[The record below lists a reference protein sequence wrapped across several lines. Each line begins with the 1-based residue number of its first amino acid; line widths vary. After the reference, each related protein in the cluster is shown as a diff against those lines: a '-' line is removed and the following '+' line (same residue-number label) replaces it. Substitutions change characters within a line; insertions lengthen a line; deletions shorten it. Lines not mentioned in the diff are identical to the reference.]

1 MGLFSNIKLKDV
13 ASFAEG
19 MILRDKELTQENMAI
34 RNANLEANRKLLID
48 QKNKKYD
55 TEINAYNE
63 EKKKYDTLKS
73 AAYDFNAGNI
83 GAKEYAGLYY
93 TTKYGMENFNSLPN
107 DVKENLINNFDGK
120 TVDFS
125 LKGNI
130 DEIQANQ
137 ATEIR
142 AINDETANA
151 IKESK
156 GDSFLINKIL
166 RKKSID
172 EKKLLEDVENK
183 IKAVETIEL
192 TETKLPTELVG
203 IPVKSSEDTT
213 LDLAWRKFNA
223 TDEGKAWMKKFIAE
237 QKDTKFTAINFR
249 DNFNSILKFLDVKEL
264 TNEGNFVTDGYDIK
278 IEGMNDAT
286 RDLADTYKRIYYKV
300 WESIDAKTLWANG
313 VEIQDLAK
321 YINQN
326 YIMNNVYKVAQSRW
340 FKESYSDDGK
350 KKDFLGILPTNI
362 VPLDMENLHYGTLSN
377 VSIVSEETG
386 HKLDTQNLTG
396 PNKIFTI
403 LYKDFI
409 NKVRNDK
416 DSPYYDKSF
425 STIQTLMQTNADL
438 DLLNEY
444 KIYVGQNIEKIAK
457 QLGLDNEIS
466 SAKKLSLQ
474 IDNGEIV
481 LYNSSTGKGISLS
494 QLAKE
499 NKLEAVIEKYPWI
512 KEDPKY
518 IEWLD
523 KQT

>member
-1 MGLFSNIKLKDV
+1 
-13 ASFAEG
+13 
-19 MILRDKELTQENMAI
+19 
-34 RNANLEANRKLLID
+34 
-48 QKNKKYD
+48 
-55 TEINAYNE
+55 
-63 EKKKYDTLKS
+63 
-73 AAYDFNAGNI
+73 
-83 GAKEYAGLYY
+83 
-93 TTKYGMENFNSLPN
+93 
-107 DVKENLINNFDGK
+107 
-120 TVDFS
+120 
-125 LKGNI
+125 
-130 DEIQANQ
+130 
-137 ATEIR
+137 
-142 AINDETANA
+142 
-151 IKESK
+151 
-156 GDSFLINKIL
+156 
-166 RKKSID
+166 
-172 EKKLLEDVENK
+172 
-183 IKAVETIEL
+183 
-192 TETKLPTELVG
+192 
-203 IPVKSSEDTT
+203 
-213 LDLAWRKFNA
+213 
-223 TDEGKAWMKKFIAE
+223 MKKFIAE

-438 DLLNEY
+438 DLINEY
-444 KIYVGQNIEKIAK
+444 KIYVGQNFEKIAK

-466 SAKKLSLQ
+466 SAT
-474 IDNGEIV
+474 
-481 LYNSSTGKGISLS
+481 SS
-494 QLAKE
+494 
-499 NKLEAVIEKYPWI
+499 
-512 KEDPKY
+512 
-518 IEWLD
+518 
-523 KQT
+523 